1 MDQNLCWAYMEYIVG
16 IYIYIYIYIY
26 NIYIYLVWMCNGH
39 LGTKWAAFSLALFIK
54 LGTQWEEFS
63 WTLDS

>member
-1 MDQNLCWAYMEYIVG
+1 
-16 IYIYIYIYIY
+16 
-26 NIYIYLVWMCNGH
+26 MCNGH